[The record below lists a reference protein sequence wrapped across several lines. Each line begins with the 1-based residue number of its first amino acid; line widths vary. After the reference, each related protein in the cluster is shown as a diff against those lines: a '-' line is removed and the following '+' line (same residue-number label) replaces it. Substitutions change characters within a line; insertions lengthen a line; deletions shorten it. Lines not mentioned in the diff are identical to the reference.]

1 MRNRQTK
8 IEDEEHKTHE
18 GEQLKLKDEQ
28 EN

>member
-8 IEDEEHKTHE
+8 IEYEDHKTHE

>member
-8 IEDEEHKTHE
+8 IEDEEHKNPE
-18 GEQLKLKDEQ
+18 GEKLKLKDEQ